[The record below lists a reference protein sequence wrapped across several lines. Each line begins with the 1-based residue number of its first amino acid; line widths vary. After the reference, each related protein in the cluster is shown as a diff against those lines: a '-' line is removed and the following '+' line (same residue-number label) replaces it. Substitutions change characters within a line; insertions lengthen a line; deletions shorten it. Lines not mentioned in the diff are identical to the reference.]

1 MQRPGKIVSSR
12 GRSPRLTQTRQG
24 TKCSQ
29 HEPGSVDVLVVAG
42 NARSLIANRGDL
54 IRDLQ
59 ARRQRV
65 AAAIP
70 RVDFLSETEE
80 LGVEI
85 HLVNM
90 ARTSTNP
97 VADLAFLIDLY
108 QLIRRLKPAIV
119 FSYTAKPVVYGSL
132 AALLAGTPGRFAM
145 ITGLGHAYT
154 TETAK
159 TRAVRAIMNLLYRA
173 GLATCQK
180 VFFQNPDDVEQ
191 FATAGIIRDRTKVV
205 RTNGSG
211 VNTSRF
217 PLRPLPGGPPVFLFI
232 GRLLSEKG
240 IAEFV
245 DAASSLRGRWP
256 DARFVAVGPHDPDLP
271 HSVLGSDLER
281 WRSEGVVEFVGGV
294 QDVRPWL
301 EKCSVFVLPSYREGT
316 PRSVLE
322 AMSTGRPIITTDAPG
337 CRETV
342 AHGVNGFLVPPRTS
356 EPLAEA
362 MEHFLTDPQ
371 LLPRMAAA
379 SRAIAEEKYD
389 VTKVNQVILEAM
401 GL

>member
-1 MQRPGKIVSSR
+1 MLATRWNYGKCI
-12 GRSPRLTQTRQG
+12 G
-24 TKCSQ
+24 TK
-29 HEPGSVDVLVVAG
+29 GTVTDLLIVAG
-42 NARSLIANRGDL
+42 NSRSLAANRGDL
-54 IRDLQ
+54 IRGLQ
-59 ARRQRV
+59 DRGARV
-65 AAAIP
+65 AAAVP
-70 RVDFLSETEE
+70 RSDFLPETDD
-80 LGVEI
+80 LGVDV

-97 VADLAFLIDLY
+97 VADLAFLVSL
-108 QLIRRLKPAIV
+108 LRLMRRLKPDTV
-119 FSYTAKPVVYGSL
+119 FSYTAKPVVYGSI
-132 AALLAGTPGRFAM
+132 AARLAGVPGRFAM

-154 TETAK
+154 TESAK
-159 TRAVRAIMNLLYRA
+159 TRVVRSIMNLLYRA
-173 GLATCQK
+173 GIASCQT

-191 FATAGIIRDRTKVV
+191 FVTAGIIRDRTKVV

-217 PLRPLPGGPPVFLFI
+217 PLLPLPGAPPVFLFI
-232 GRLLSEKG
+232 GRLLTEKG
-240 IAEFV
+240 IAEYV
-245 DAASSLRGRWP
+245 DAATSLHARWP

-271 HSVLGSDLER
+271 HAVSANDLER

-342 AHGVNGFLVPPRTS
+342 TDGANGFLVPPRAS
-356 EPLAEA
+356 GPLAEA
-362 MEHFLTDPQ
+362 MERFLTEPE
-371 LLPRMAAA
+371 LVPRMAEA
-379 SRAIAEEKYD
+379 SRSIAEEKYD
-389 VTKVNQVILEAM
+389 VTKVNHVILEAM